1 MAVTITKTYTF
12 DRNNFTDISDTAK
25 VFAQDL
31 WATTGTRN
39 RMEMMESIG
48 INTDTA
54 RSIAVH
60 MEVCDNDLTYD
71 SYSYGVLSGMQ
82 LISTDIITKFVLLHI
97 SFGYADRV
105 KRER

>member
-1 MAVTITKTYTF
+1 MAVTITKSYTF
-12 DRNNFTDISDTAK
+12 ELGNYTDISDTAK

-31 WATTGTRN
+31 WTTIGTRN
-39 RMEMMESIG
+39 RMDMLESIG

-82 LISTDIITKFVLLHI
+82 LISTDVITKFVLLHI
-97 SFGYADRV
+97 SFGYADHV